1 VAPPRTR
8 ARFAAW
14 VLVALVL
21 VAASG
26 FVLWRVLSAPSGHPS
41 VLDDSRTEVV
51 ASGGGTPTIAPS
63 PSPDLAAPPVANT
76 VPAPSPTWTGPGP
89 ATAPGAP
96 TALAVIKIT
105 MTAIAFGWQPPGNA
119 GTGGIAYY
127 RITLN
132 GADAGWT
139 TDTKVTLGGLNPA
152 TTYTIAVRA
161 VNNAGLTS
169 PASGSL
175 TATTSPMPTASS
187 TTVAVPTFSVSPAN
201 PIPLGDSFGVT
212 GSGWTCIAPDQIE
225 VLFDG
230 ERVATRVADGQGGFT
245 AIVNV
250 HTDQDGTFYA
260 NVLGGN
266 TRVKITSGDHMLT
279 VQCAATSKTTTVT
292 FT

>member
-175 TATTSPMPTASS
+175 TATTSP
-187 TTVAVPTFSVSPAN
+187 
-201 PIPLGDSFGVT
+201 I
-212 GSGWTCIAPDQIE
+212 
-225 VLFDG
+225 
-230 ERVATRVADGQGGFT
+230 ADGIIHHGGRTHVQREPGQPDPAGRFVRGHGLGMDLHRAGPDRGVCST
-245 AIVNV
+245 VSVWRPASP
-250 HTDQDGTFYA
+250 TD
-260 NVLGGN
+260 
-266 TRVKITSGDHMLT
+266 R
-279 VQCAATSKTTTVT
+279 AASPRS
-292 FT
+292 